1 MVEIK
6 FFDLK
11 MNKIEL
17 KNLISEYEKEGWDY
31 TLKDKFNPGIVIDP
45 KNNPWEVFDCLNNL
59 EDKLEFG
66 NLNQIG
72 AYHALDFFNVLYNN
86 YGDSYLGFDPK
97 KCGMYQEDEED
108 FLFKPNL

>member
-45 KNNPWEVFDCLNNL
+45 K
-59 EDKLEFG
+59 
-66 NLNQIG
+66 
-72 AYHALDFFNVLYNN
+72 
-86 YGDSYLGFDPK
+86 